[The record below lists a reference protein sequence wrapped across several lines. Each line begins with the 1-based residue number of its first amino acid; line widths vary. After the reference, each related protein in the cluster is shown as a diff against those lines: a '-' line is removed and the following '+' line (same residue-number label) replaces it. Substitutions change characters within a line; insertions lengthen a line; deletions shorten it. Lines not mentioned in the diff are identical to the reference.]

1 MLYRYAFAGLLLSL
15 ALTAT
20 GCETR
25 PATTTARP
33 KIAPP
38 DHATTPP
45 IAARPTAGPTLHES
59 FDEGAKGG
67 YARAEVTLASGVWL
81 LDEALLGTSEQDH
94 KTGRAA
100 LRVKPD
106 GRAQMLFDVAGA
118 VGTLTVQHAA
128 YGQDAAGQ
136 WQLLLST
143 NGGKSWQT
151 VGATQTAAPGE
162 LQTATFVLNRR
173 GPLRFALKNAGESG
187 RINFD
192 DFTVLPPADATVV
205 PADAVPAPGPA
216 PAPKTA
222 ATPRPNAVAG
232 RDDNLA
238 LGNPS
243 RAVANP
249 TLSAND
255 FLLTRPE
262 YALSYNKAR
271 ATANWVSWH
280 LSSAWKGGAARTPQF
295 SPDPLLPAGW
305 YHVSTRDYVN
315 SGFDRGHLC
324 PSDDRDASADENAA
338 TFYLTNVIPQAPANN
353 QGPWKDLEEYARDL
367 AAQGN
372 ELYIVAGP
380 AGAGGAGKNGPADA
394 IAGAKINVPQWT
406 WKVLLVLP
414 AGDNDLQ
421 RITAKTRVI
430 AVQMPNDQSVE
441 HQDWG
446 RYRVS
451 VAQLEKLTHY
461 DFLSN
466 LPKPVQQALEAKVDD
481 GPTHAGPP
489 HGRR

>member
-1 MLYRYAFAGLLLSL
+1 MLHRSAFSALLLAL

-20 GCETR
+20 GCENR
-25 PATTTARP
+25 PAPTTGSTEKSAASVSTAS
-33 KIAPP
+33 APADAP
-38 DHATTPP
+38 VT
-45 IAARPTAGPTLHES
+45 GPTLREN
-59 FDEGAKGG
+59 FDGGAKGS
-67 YARAEVTLASGVWL
+67 YAKGEVTLPSGPWL
-81 LDEALLGTSEQDH
+81 LDEALLGTSEQDYKNGH
-94 KTGRAA
+94 AA

-106 GRAQMLFDVAGA
+106 GRAQMQFDVAGA
-118 VGTLTVQHAA
+118 VGTVSVQHAA
-128 YGQDAAGQ
+128 YGKDAAGP

-151 VGATQTAAPGE
+151 VGATQTAATGD
-162 LQTATFVLNRR
+162 LQTATFVVNRP
-173 GPLRFALKNAGESG
+173 GPLRFALKNAGENG

-192 DFTVLPPADATVV
+192 DFEVLPPADAVV
-205 PADAVPAPGPA
+205 MPTEAVPTTPAVPAPAA
-216 PAPKTA
+216 PPV
-222 ATPRPNAVAG
+222 PNAVAG

-243 RAVANP
+243 QAVANP

-255 FLLTRPE
+255 FLLVRPE
-262 YALSYNKAR
+262 YTLSYSKAR
-271 ATANWVSWH
+271 GTANWVSWH

-295 SPDPLLPAGW
+295 SSDPTLPAGW
-305 YHVSTRDYVN
+305 YHVNTRDYVN

-338 TFYLTNVIPQAPANN
+338 TFYLTNIIPQAPANN
-353 QGPWKDLEEYARDL
+353 QGPWKDLEEYSRAL
-367 AAQGN
+367 AEQGN

-380 AGAGGAGKNGPADA
+380 AGVGGAGKNGPADA
-394 IAGAKINVPQWT
+394 LAGGKINVPQWT
-406 WKVLLVLP
+406 WKVIVVLP
-414 AGDNDLQ
+414 AGTNDLQ

-430 AVQMPNDQSVE
+430 AIQMPNDQSVE

-451 VAQLEKLTHY
+451 VAQLEQLTHY

-481 GPTHAGPP
+481 GPTHAG
-489 HGRR
+489 RR